1 MEYAVQYILCNAT
14 DQCFIFGWRYED
26 RNGCYTRNPF
36 GRELEISCR
45 AFTYRAG
52 GRRSK
57 QDRSLFSG

>member
-1 MEYAVQYILCNAT
+1 MEHAVEYILCKAT
-14 DQCFIFGWRYED
+14 DQCFIFAVVVD
-26 RNGCYTRNPF
+26 RNGCYARNPF